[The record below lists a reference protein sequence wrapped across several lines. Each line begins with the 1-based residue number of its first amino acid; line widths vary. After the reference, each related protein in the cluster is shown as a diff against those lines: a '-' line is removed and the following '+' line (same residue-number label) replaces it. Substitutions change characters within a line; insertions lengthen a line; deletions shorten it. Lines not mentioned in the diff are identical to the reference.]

1 LQTFTKTMKLIKDH
15 HKEPVISVKFCD
27 WSKEKPHLHRGA
39 DHKCKECEDVKSWM
53 FISSDAGGK
62 LVQNTVDSMGF
73 GLMYANDNVFM
84 DPFKS

>member
-1 LQTFTKTMKLIKDH
+1 MKLIKDH
-15 HKEPVISVKFCD
+15 HKEPIIAVKFCD
-27 WSKEKPHLHRGA
+27 WSKEKPHLHKGP